1 MQFIS
6 FNNLTENDKAKAIEK
21 LITQSTPSSD
31 FFFMMILSVLM
42 ATFGILVDSI
52 VVVIGSMLIAPLL
65 SPVLSLSLGIIISDN
80 KLISRS
86 FKTILKSV
94 GWGIFVSTLATV
106 LFGVGKISGN
116 LITLTEP
123 SFLYIGIAIIA
134 GFAATFALV
143 KPKLNEVL
151 PGVAIAIAL
160 IPPLAMVGVGIAK
173 WEWTLV
179 TNSFL
184 LFTLN
189 VIGIVFAS
197 MITFSL
203 MNFYVKRRVARET
216 IEDEEE
222 KLEKEKNLV
231 EHGEEQTKKEDGQRV
246 PPEIQL
252 DNSDSDKLE
261 GKTINI

>member
-6 FNNLTENDKAKAIEK
+6 FSNLTENDKAVAIEK
-21 LITQSTPSSD
+21 LITHSTPSSD

-52 VVVIGSMLIAPLL
+52 AVVIGSMLIAPLL
-65 SPVLSLSLGIIISDN
+65 SPVLSLSLGIIISDG

-86 FKTILKSV
+86 FKTILKSMGYGV
-94 GWGIFVSTLATV
+94 FVAMLATL
-106 LFGVGKISGN
+106 LFGVGKVSAE
-116 LITLTEP
+116 LIALTEP
-123 SFLYIGIAIIA
+123 SFLYIGIAIVA

-173 WEWTLV
+173 WDWALI

-184 LFTLN
+184 LFALN

-216 IEDEEE
+216 IKEEEE
-222 KLEKEKNLV
+222 KLEEEKELA
-231 EHGEEQTKKEDGQRV
+231 EYGEKQTENNDDKKIPMEAQQD
-246 PPEIQL
+246 
-252 DNSDSDKLE
+252 DSDKLY
-261 GKTINI
+261 GKTIDI